1 MQPLHLL
8 EENKGIAN
16 YYYFSKL
23 FTDEDIE
30 QVIALSKK
38 YAQVEG
44 NVSGTVDH
52 SYRNSKII
60 WLPLTDETT
69 FLYERIISLMKNAN
83 TSMWKFHITDIK
95 DSLQVSEY
103 VGAIHP
109 NEAGHYDWHMD
120 VGESASTRKISMSI
134 QLTDETDY
142 DGGDLEFMI
151 HRSIIK
157 APREKGT
164 VIFFP
169 SYLTHRV
176 TKVTRGTRRSLVF
189 WFHGPPFV

>member
-1 MQPLHLL
+1 M
-8 EENKGIAN
+8 
-16 YYYFSKL
+16 
-23 FTDEDIE
+23 
-30 QVIALSKK
+30 
-38 YAQVEG
+38 
-44 NVSGTVDH
+44 
-52 SYRNSKII
+52 
-60 WLPLTDETT
+60 WL
-69 FLYERIISLMKNAN
+69 
-83 TSMWKFHITDIK
+83 FHITNIK
-95 DSLQVSEY
+95 DKIQLSEY
-103 VGAIHP
+103 KADPSGK
-109 NEAGHYDWHMD
+109 NGHYDWHMD
-120 VGESASTRKISMSI
+120 VGETASTRKISMSI
-134 QLTDETDY
+134 QLTGESDY